1 MSMRVSLG
9 QSQRQEQKQILTQR
23 LIQSAELLQLP
34 LQQLEERIETELETN
49 PVLEVLESPSD
60 PDAEEDAW
68 DAGDADFPSDRAP
81 GPDLSDGDSPAEAE
95 EAEPETAFDGAEEF
109 ERAADFSETYA
120 DTIDEAPIRSQNWL
134 EEAAQRHQ
142 DLISNIVS
150 RDETLEEHLLAQ
162 LAWFDIS
169 DPQREACET
178 IIGNISPNGILET
191 PIEELWGTDPSQAQR
206 ETWQAALKTVQS
218 MDPPGVGARSVR
230 EALLLQVSEETPNR
244 QLVRHLLEKHF
255 DDILHNRIP
264 LIVKETGY
272 TKEQVEEGINEI
284 RKLNPYPGSG
294 FGEEASP
301 AILPDLYVFQ
311 REDGSWDV
319 DINEGSQIRLG
330 ISSEYKAMLKEK
342 ETDREAKDYL
352 RKNIGQAQWFIEAL
366 RQRKMTLLRVGQAI
380 VRHQADFFEIGP
392 EKLRP
397 LKMQQVADELQIHI
411 ATVSRACD
419 GKWMQAPQGIYP
431 LRSFFSGAVKTES
444 SSDEMT
450 SRSVKIK
457 IKTLIDKEDKK
468 APLSDEEI
476 VAQLKSEGIDISR
489 RTVAKYRDAL
499 AIPSSRQRK
508 EWS

>member
-49 PVLEVLESPSD
+49 PVLEVLDSASEYNAED
-60 PDAEEDAW
+60 DAE
-68 DAGDADFPSDRAP
+68 DADQFDSEPSDRNRLP
-81 GPDLSDGDSPAEAE
+81 ESE
-95 EAEPETAFDGAEEF
+95 EKALDGAEEF
-109 ERAADFSETYA
+109 DRIRDFSETYA

-142 DLISNIVS
+142 DMISNLVS
-150 RDETLEEHLLAQ
+150 RSETLEEHLLGQ
-162 LAWFDIS
+162 LAWFDL
-169 DPQREACET
+169 DETQKQACET

-191 PIEELWGTDPSQAQR
+191 PIEELWGENPDQAQR
-206 ETWQAALKTVQS
+206 ETWQSALKTVQS
-218 MDPPGVGARSVR
+218 MDPPGVGARSVQ
-230 EALLLQVSEETPNR
+230 EALLLQVSEETPNSP
-244 QLVRHLLEKHF
+244 LVRRLLEKHF
-255 DDILHNRIP
+255 EDILHNRIP
-264 LIVKETGY
+264 LIVRETGY
-272 TKEQVEEGINEI
+272 TKEQVEEGIAEI

-294 FGEEASP
+294 FDEETSP
-301 AILPDLYVFQ
+301 AILPDLYVFR
-311 REDGSWDV
+311 REDGKWDV
-319 DINEGSQIRLG
+319 DINEGNQIRLG

-342 ETDREAKDYL
+342 QTDREAKDYL

-366 RQRKMTLLRVGQAI
+366 RQRKITLLRVGQAI
-380 VRHQADFFEIGP
+380 VRHQTDFFEIGP

-419 GKWMQAPQGIYP
+419 GKWMQGPQGTYA

-444 SSDEMT
+444 DTDELT

-457 IKTLIDKEDKK
+457 IKALIDKEDKK

-476 VAQLKSEGIDISR
+476 VSRLKSEGIGISR

>member
-1 MSMRVSLG
+1 MRVSLG
-9 QSQRQEQKQILTQR
+9 QTQRQEQKQILTQR

-49 PVLEVLESPSD
+49 PVLEILESPSGFD
-60 PDAEEDAW
+60 DEDN
-68 DAGDADFPSDRAP
+68 AGNAGGS
-81 GPDLSDGDSPAEAE
+81 DLSPSENVSGLDPSGGDSPAGSEDTE
-95 EAEPETAFDGAEEF
+95 SETSFDDAEEF

-134 EEAAQRHQ
+134 EEAARRHQ
-142 DLISNIVS
+142 DLISNVVS
-150 RDETLEEHLLAQ
+150 RDETLEEHLLDQ
-162 LAWFDIS
+162 LAWFDLS
-169 DPQREACET
+169 DTQRDACET
-178 IIGNISPNGILET
+178 IIGNISPNGILEI
-191 PIEELWGTDPSQAQR
+191 PIEELWGEDPGQAQR
-206 ETWQAALKTVQS
+206 ETWRAALKTVQS
-218 MDPPGVGARSVR
+218 MDPPGVGARSVQ
-230 EALLLQVSEETPNR
+230 EALLLQVSEEIPNCS
-244 QLVRHLLEKHF
+244 LVRSLLEKHF

-272 TKEQVEEGINEI
+272 TKEQIEEGIAEI

-294 FGEEASP
+294 FGEEVSP

-311 REDGSWDV
+311 GEDGKWDV
-319 DINEGSQIRLG
+319 DVNEGNQIRLG
-330 ISSEYKAMLKEK
+330 INSEYKAMLKEK

-380 VRHQADFFEIGP
+380 VRHQTDFFEIGP

-419 GKWMQAPQGIYP
+419 GKWMQGPRGIYP

-444 SSDEMT
+444 SSDELT

-457 IKTLIDKEDKK
+457 IKVLIEKEDKR

-476 VAQLKSEGIDISR
+476 VSRLKAEGIEISR